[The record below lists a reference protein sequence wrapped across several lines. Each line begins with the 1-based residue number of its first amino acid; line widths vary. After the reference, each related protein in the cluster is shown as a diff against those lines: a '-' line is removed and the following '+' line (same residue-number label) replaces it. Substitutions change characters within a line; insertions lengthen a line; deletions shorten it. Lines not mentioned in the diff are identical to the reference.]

1 MTIDE
6 IRTYAKE
13 SGLSE
18 NKIAEL
24 IAELHP
30 DENGKLSLQESI
42 QASATIDYIVEL
54 RKCTKAMLE
63 AGRALRNRTRNENN
77 TPETEYMTF
86 AQWPDGRWAPIYST
100 RTRGNQEAAEIQ
112 KNKYI
117 EAVKK
122 DPHLYPNY
130 QHFKIK
136 KRTVATTY
144 KKWADV

>member
-13 SGLSE
+13 SGMSE

-30 DENGKLSLQESI
+30 DENGKLSFQESI
-42 QASATIDYIVEL
+42 QAYSTINYIVDL
-54 RKCTKAMLE
+54 REGTKAMLE
-63 AGRALRNRTRNENN
+63 AVRAARIENN
-77 TPETEYMTF
+77 TIATEYITF

-100 RTRGNQEAAEIQ
+100 RTRGNQEMAEIQ

-122 DPHLYPNY
+122 DPQLYPKY
-130 QHFKIK
+130 QGFKIM
-136 KRTVATTY
+136 KRTVVRQ
-144 KKWADV
+144 WEDV

>member
-30 DENGKLSLQESI
+30 DESGKLSLQESI

-54 RKCTKAMLE
+54 RENTKAMLE
-63 AGRALRNRTRNENN
+63 AGRALRNRTRNEHN
-77 TPETEYMTF
+77 TSETEYMTF

-100 RTRGNQEAAEIQ
+100 RTRDSQEAAEIR
-112 KNKYI
+112 KNQYI

-122 DPHLYPNY
+122 DPHLYPKY

-136 KRTVATTY
+136 KRTVVRQ
-144 KKWADV
+144 WEDV